1 MTLATAIFA
10 LGAIISVVSGVV
22 FCIKSVPM
30 GLHDLTEEQEDK
42 IMLVNERR
50 ALVCMG
56 FALFF
61 VVLLLLE
68 DVFLR

>member
-30 GLHDLTEEQEDK
+30 ELHDITEEQEDE
-42 IMLVNERR
+42 IMRVNERR

-56 FALFF
+56 VAFFF
-61 VVLLLLE
+61 VVLLVVE
-68 DVFLR
+68 RFFLR